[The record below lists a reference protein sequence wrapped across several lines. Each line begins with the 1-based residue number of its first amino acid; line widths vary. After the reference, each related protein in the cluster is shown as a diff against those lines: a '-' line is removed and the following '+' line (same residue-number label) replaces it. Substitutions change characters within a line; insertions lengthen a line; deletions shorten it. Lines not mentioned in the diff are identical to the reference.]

1 MRSATL
7 VARLRPLPRRL
18 ALPRPGPVL
27 RRRLM
32 VLAAVVGVIAGAYF
46 LWLRDSG
53 LVRVERVMI
62 TGLTTRDAGAL
73 RRALTSE
80 ARTMTTLHV
89 HPERLRDALADA
101 PAVATLRV
109 ETDFPHG
116 LRITVVEHRP
126 VAVALAG
133 GGRVPVAAD
142 GRLLRGLPTR
152 ARLPAV
158 RVSGPLPAARL
169 RAPPLLDGLRVA
181 AAAPRPLLARV
192 RSLGPVPGPGL
203 VAHLRAGPDLVFG
216 SPTRL
221 RAKWIAAARVLA
233 DPSAAGA
240 SYVDLR
246 LPERPAAGGASASTP
261 VAPQGP

>member
-18 ALPRPGPVL
+18 ALPWPGPVF
-27 RRRLM
+27 RRRLV
-32 VLAAVVGVIAGAYF
+32 VLAAAAGVLAGAYF
-46 LWLRDSG
+46 LWLRDSS
-53 LVRVERVMI
+53 LVRVERVTV

-73 RRALTSE
+73 RRALASE

-89 HPERLRDALADA
+89 RPERLRDALAGS
-101 PAVATLRV
+101 PAVASLRV

-116 LRITVVEHRP
+116 LRIRVLEHRP

-133 GGRVPVAAD
+133 GARVPVAAD
-142 GRLLRGLPTR
+142 GRLLRGLPAR
-152 ARLPAV
+152 APLPAV
-158 RVSGPLPAARL
+158 RVSGPLPASRLGARS
-169 RAPPLLDGLRVA
+169 LLDGLRVA

-192 RSLGPVPGPGL
+192 RSLGPVPGRGL
-203 VAHLRAGPDLVFG
+203 VAHLRAGPNLVFG

-233 DPSAAGA
+233 DPSASGA
-240 SYVDLR
+240 AYLDLR

-261 VAPQGP
+261 SAPQGP